1 VTEEERE
8 ARTAVHWKKAL
19 ADVSPEH
26 WEQVLQEDDL
36 SVERANHDVLANEA
50 MLEFLASPA
59 AQLHK
64 SRRYKHKR
72 VSHAR
77 HCQRCGKPFLTK
89 RPSAKWCSKVC
100 RQRMPLLEERLCG
113 NCGQPFQPQRSTARF
128 HRECAQRA
136 YRVKSLKSLREPA

>member
-1 VTEEERE
+1 VTKEERE
-8 ARTAVHWKKAL
+8 VRTAAYWKKAL

-64 SRRYKHKR
+64 SRRYKHSP
-72 VSHAR
+72 VSHR
-77 HCQRCGKPFLTK
+77 RVCQHQRCRKPFPAK
-89 RPSAKWCSKVC
+89 RPTAKFCSKLC
-100 RQRMPLLEERLCG
+100 RQRKPLLPIIPCEY
-113 NCGQPFQPQRSTARF
+113 CGQPLQPMRSTARF
-128 HRECAQRA
+128 HPECAQRA
-136 YRVKSLKSLREPA
+136 YRVEHANIDT